1 MTKPTILFLCTGN
14 SCRSQMAEG
23 WAKATQADSFE
34 IFSAG
39 VEAHGLNPNAVAVM
53 QEVGIDISQHQSQ
66 TLAELPID
74 RFDYVFAVCDHAQK
88 NCPYT
93 LGRHMILHTFDDP
106 PRLARNAETEEETLA
121 CFRQVRDEI
130 KHWVENLPAEISAQ
144 YS

>member
-1 MTKPTILFLCTGN
+1 MKKTILFLCTGN

-23 WAKATQADSFE
+23 WAKALQAESFE
-34 IFSAG
+34 IYSAG

-53 QEVGIDISQHQSQ
+53 REVGIDISQHKSQ

-74 RFDYVFAVCDHAQK
+74 RFDYVFTVCDHAQK

-93 LGRHMILHTFDDP
+93 LGRHMILRTFDDP
-106 PRLARNAETEEETLA
+106 PRLASDASSEEETLA